1 MKIITSDQILNDK
14 NFTYDRSELSLT
26 LSERKVIEETCVGV
40 SYLFSNKSEFSFK
53 SFVRYFLEVH
63 IDRPG
68 KGGIQLVF
76 ANRFIEKKSKIRSY
90 QKLFYKEH
98 ELIGKGHFKEAEIEL
113 SDDRSLFLG
122 MVGVTKS
129 NLDYCVNRLFTSLF
143 TFGFHTEDSYGN
155 LYDDRFLIKI
165 KDEFLELTEMR
176 YFNPLKAYL
185 GLREKSQM
193 SFRITLH
200 GNNDQSLD
208 LLTSKAK
215 ANHYLGLGKDYR
227 EQEKGVIYN

>member
-1 MKIITSDQILNDK
+1 M
-14 NFTYDRSELSLT
+14 
-26 LSERKVIEETCVGV
+26 
-40 SYLFSNKSEFSFK
+40 
-53 SFVRYFLEVH
+53 
-63 IDRPG
+63 
-68 KGGIQLVF
+68 
-76 ANRFIEKKSKIRSY
+76 
-90 QKLFYKEH
+90 
-98 ELIGKGHFKEAEIEL
+98 IGKGHFKEAEIEL

-185 GLREKSQM
+185 GLREKVKCP
-193 SFRITLH
+193 F
-200 GNNDQSLD
+200 G
-208 LLTSKAK
+208 
-215 ANHYLGLGKDYR
+215 
-227 EQEKGVIYN
+227 